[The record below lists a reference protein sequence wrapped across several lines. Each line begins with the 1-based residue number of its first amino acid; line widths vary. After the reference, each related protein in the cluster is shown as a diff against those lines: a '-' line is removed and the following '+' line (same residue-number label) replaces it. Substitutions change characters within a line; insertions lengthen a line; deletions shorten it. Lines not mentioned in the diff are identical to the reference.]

1 MRRKDEMA
9 MSPTKSS
16 GKAAKKA
23 GKAQKSVLNKTG
35 EKVMGFLIF
44 GKRLVLIVYLYFVR
58 SRLRDPKRGRKVT
71 PFTSIKCSNRYQ
83 FFFFFCGMSCRIFFC
98 IFE

>member
-35 EKVMGFLIF
+35 EKVMGFLS
-44 GKRLVLIVYLYFVR
+44 YFWKTIGINCV
-58 SRLRDPKRGRKVT
+58 SV
-71 PFTSIKCSNRYQ
+71 FCS
-83 FFFFFCGMSCRIFFC
+83 F
-98 IFE
+98 